1 MKSTR
6 RTHRHAPMTILAT
19 CAALTLAAC
28 GVGGG
33 PDESG
38 DGGAADPSAPIR
50 AAWWGEDNQNQA
62 LDAAITAFTEA
73 GGPQVSVEPQPWDG
87 YWDKLATQVAGR
99 DIPDVVMQA
108 ASQLPTYADR
118 DALLDLSDVELDLSG
133 LDEGIRDF
141 GAVGE
146 ETFGVVAATNATGFV
161 TNADLLADLGVAV
174 PEGDWSWD
182 DLSAWA
188 DEVHTASGGETWG
201 VQDGGG
207 DMILFILYVRDSGRE
222 FYNDDGSINATPED
236 LHAWFQLWADMRE
249 SGAVPPA
256 EATAE
261 ASGNL
266 PGSPLASGRAAA
278 TFAWTQDYVALQSV
292 TDAAL
297 DIGLPPH
304 NSENPSLWINAAS
317 LWSISAWSENPQ
329 GAADL
334 IDHLVNDPE
343 AVETLGVSLGIP
355 PTAAAREQLVDLVSD
370 QERPAVEYMDL
381 VAENSRPLNR
391 LWPDGFATSR
401 TLFDQ
406 LDESVAFGEMTI
418 DEAVDA
424 FFADAEG

>member
-6 RTHRHAPMTILAT
+6 RTHRHAPLIALTT

-28 GVGGG
+28 GIGGG
-33 PDESG
+33 PEDPG
-38 DGGAADPSAPIR
+38 GGAADPSAPIR

-62 LDAAITAFTEA
+62 LDTAITAFTEA
-73 GGPQVSVEPQPWDG
+73 GGPTVTVEPQPWDG

-108 ASQLPTYADR
+108 ASQLPTYAGR
-118 DALLDLSDVELDLSG
+118 DALLDLSEVDLDLSG
-133 LDEGIRDF
+133 LDDGIRDF
-141 GAVGE
+141 GAIGDQ
-146 ETFGVVAATNATGFV
+146 TFGVVAATNATGFV
-161 TNADLLADLGVAV
+161 TNADLLGELGVAA
-174 PEGDWSWD
+174 PEGEWT
-182 DLSAWA
+182 WA
-188 DEVHTASGGETWG
+188 DLVTFANQVHTASGGEAWG
-201 VQDGGG
+201 VQDGSG
-207 DMILFILYVRDSGRE
+207 DMILLILYVRDSGRE
-222 FYNDDGSINATPED
+222 FYNDDGTINATPDD
-236 LHAWFQLWADMRE
+236 LRNWFQLWADLRE

-266 PGSPLASGRAAA
+266 PGSPLATGRAAA
-278 TFAWTQDYVALQSV
+278 SFAWTQDYVALQSV

-297 DIGLPPH
+297 DIALPPY
-304 NSENPSLWINAAS
+304 NAENPSLWINAAS

-329 GAADL
+329 GSADL
-334 IDHLVNDPE
+334 IDHLVNDPD
-343 AVETLGVSLGIP
+343 AIETLGVSLGIP
-355 PTAAAREQLVDLVSD
+355 PTAAAREQLVDVVSD
-370 QERPAVEYMDL
+370 EERPAVEYMDL

-391 LWPDGFATSR
+391 LWPDGFADSR

-406 LDESVAFGEMTI
+406 LGESVAFGDMTI

>member
-1 MKSTR
+1 VKSTR
-6 RTHRHAPMTILAT
+6 RTHRHAPLIALTT

-33 PDESG
+33 AEDP
-38 DGGAADPSAPIR
+38 GGGSADPATPIR

-62 LDAAITAFTEA
+62 LSAAITAFTEA
-73 GGPQVSVEPQPWDG
+73 GGPEVSVEPQPWDG

-108 ASQLPTYADR
+108 ASQLPTYAGR
-118 DALLDLSDVELDLSG
+118 DSLIDLSEVDLDMSG
-133 LDEGIRDF
+133 LDDGIREF
-141 GAVGE
+141 GSIGDQ
-146 ETFGVVAATNATGFV
+146 TFGVVAATNATGFV
-161 TNADLLADLGVAV
+161 TNADLLGELGVAA
-174 PEGDWSWD
+174 PEGEWSWT
-182 DLSAWA
+182 DLVAFA
-188 DEVHTASGGETWG
+188 DEVHTASGGESWG
-201 VQDGGG
+201 VQDGSG

-222 FYNDDGSINATPED
+222 FYADDGSINATPDD
-236 LHAWFQLWADMRE
+236 LRNWFQMWADMRE

-266 PGSPLASGRAAA
+266 PSSPLASGRAAS

-292 TDAAL
+292 TDSAL
-297 DIGLPPH
+297 DIGLPPY
-304 NSENPSLWINAAS
+304 NGQNPSLWINAAS

-343 AVETLGVSLGIP
+343 AIETLGVSLGIP
-355 PTAAAREQLVDLVSD
+355 PTAAAREQLVDVVSD

-391 LWPDGFATSR
+391 LWPDGFADSR
-401 TLFDQ
+401 TLFGQ
-406 LDESVAFGEMTI
+406 LAESVAFGEMTI

-424 FFADAEG
+424 FYADAEG